1 VVSEEQQRAID
12 VRRQWVARH
21 LVRGLTLA
29 GPGGA
34 PGGAPVPAC
43 RNPDTGK
50 ATGKAWSA

>member
-1 VVSEEQQRAID
+1 MVSEEQQRAID